1 MLGMMIPTRKKSI
14 KNADNDAYYDFCKN
28 IQTSLIT
35 SLTSQIDE
43 SRWPAFLFYWKLIE
57 YGIEIFMIFHND
69 SLILKL

>member
-1 MLGMMIPTRKKSI
+1 MLGMVIPTRKKRI
-14 KNADNDAYYDFCKN
+14 KNADNDAYYN
-28 IQTSLIT
+28 IQASLIT
-35 SLTSQIDE
+35 SLASRIDE